1 MKKQL
6 LEAALVKNLTEKRQ
20 SSGLPTWAI
29 GIIAVGVVGG
39 LAFATYKIFQY
50 LKDADDRQEAKETL
64 KENKK
69 EIDTLVKSGLK
80 PTHDL
85 SFYNSSA
92 ATIKKLLNGCE
103 TVASEVQV
111 IVILTKAVKNK
122 LDWKLLVDAF
132 GRKKIDDCFGFSSTE
147 YELGDLLRDQLDT
160 SYGDIVKGEGF
171 TYNGFKQ
178 GRKDTIDI
186 LKMYFD
192 KIGVQI

>member
-6 LEAALVKNLTEKRQ
+6 LEAALVRNLTEKRQ

-85 SFYNSSA
+85 SYYNSTA
-92 ATIKKLLNGCE
+92 ATIKKLLDNCE

-132 GRKKIDDCFGFSSTE
+132 GKKKIDDCIAGSTE

-160 SYGDIVKGEGF
+160 RYSGIVKGEGF
-171 TYNGFKQ
+171 TYNGEKQ